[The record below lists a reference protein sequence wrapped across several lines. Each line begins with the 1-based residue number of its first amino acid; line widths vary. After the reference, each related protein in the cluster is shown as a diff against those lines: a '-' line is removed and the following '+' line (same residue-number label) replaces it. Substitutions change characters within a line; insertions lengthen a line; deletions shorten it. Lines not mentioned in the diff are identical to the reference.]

1 MPKQNYWLNTA
12 FILSAA
18 LTIYIGYFVP
28 RESTIELI
36 SAYTLLFASIIIIL
50 KKLDNGDEELAY
62 YWGMLLRVLLI
73 ASVPKLSDD
82 IFRFVWDGRL
92 LTSLED
98 PYKHLP
104 AYFLD
109 KNIDGV
115 DQALYA
121 KLNSHEYF
129 SVYPPL
135 NQIIFFLGALFSP
148 NSIVWSTVVIRVVL
162 LIFELG
168 NIRLI
173 QKLLAHYGLPQKYG
187 LIYALNPLVILEVT
201 GNLHFEAIVIFFLLQ
216 AIWYYEQDKL
226 HWSAVFFGLSVA
238 TKFIPLIVLPLLLR
252 KIGLKR
258 TSIYGLIVVATVAI
272 SFLPL
277 INTAHVWAIWDSMEL
292 YFQKFEFNGSIYY
305 LARWYGFET
314 EGHNIIAQSGKWMMY
329 ATFGTILLYSLIARK
344 RTDWP
349 RQMVWVWLLY
359 LLFATTVHPW
369 YVIPLLAVS
378 VFSNIRFPLLWS
390 YLIFLTYI
398 NYSGGEY
405 HDRIDVVMIE
415 YAVLVL
421 MILLEIFGVRINEW
435 LFSLSGGR
443 YRVDNYKPSRGR

>member
-36 SAYTLLFASIIIIL
+36 TAYSLFFVSIIVIFR
-50 KKLDNGDEELAY
+50 KLETGEEELAY

-109 KNIDGV
+109 KNIEGV
-115 DQALYA
+115 DQALFA
-121 KLNSHEYF
+121 KLNSQEYF
-129 SVYPPL
+129 SIYPPL
-135 NQIIFFLGALFSP
+135 NQVIFFLGALFSP
-148 NSIVWSTVVIRVVL
+148 NSIVWSTVVIRIVL

-173 QKLLAHYGLPQKYG
+173 QRLLAHYGLPQKYG
-187 LIYALNPLVILEVT
+187 LIYALNPLVILELT

-216 AIWYYEQDKL
+216 ALWYYEQNKL
-226 HWSAVFFGLSVA
+226 HRSAVFFGLSVA
-238 TKFIPLIVLPLLLR
+238 TKFIPLIVLPLLLK
-252 KIGLKR
+252 KIGLKK
-258 TSIYGLIVVATVAI
+258 TAIYGLIVLATVAV

-277 INTAHVWAIWDSMEL
+277 INTAHVWAIWDSMTL

-314 EGHNIIAQSGKWMMY
+314 AGHNIIAQSGKWMMY
-329 ATFGTILLYSLIARK
+329 ATFGTIMIYSLVSRK
-344 RTDWP
+344 KTDWP
-349 RQMVWVWLLY
+349 RQMVSVWLLY

-369 YVIPLLAVS
+369 YAIPLLAIS
-378 VFSNIRFPLLWS
+378 VFSNVRFPFLWS

-405 HDRIDVVMIE
+405 QDRVDVVMIE
-415 YAVLVL
+415 YSILAVF
-421 MILLEIFGVRINEW
+421 ILLEIFGVRLNKW
-435 LFSLSGGR
+435 LFSL
-443 YRVDNYKPSRGR
+443 PSRES

>member
-28 RESTIELI
+28 RESTIELVT
-36 SAYTLLFASIIIIL
+36 AYSLIFVSIIVIFR
-50 KKLDNGDEELAY
+50 KLETGEEELAY

-109 KNIDGV
+109 KNIEGI
-115 DQALYA
+115 DQALFA
-121 KLNSHEYF
+121 KLNSQEYF
-129 SVYPPL
+129 SIYPPL
-135 NQIIFFLGALFSP
+135 NQVIFFLGALFSP
-148 NSIVWSTVVIRVVL
+148 NSIVWSTVVIRIVL

-173 QKLLAHYGLPQKYG
+173 QRLLAHYGLPQKYG
-187 LIYALNPLVILEVT
+187 LIYALNPLVILELT

-216 AIWYYEQDKL
+216 ALWYYEQNKL
-226 HWSAVFFGLSVA
+226 HRSAVFFGLSVA
-238 TKFIPLIVLPLLLR
+238 TKFIPLIVLPLLLK
-252 KIGLKR
+252 KIGLKK
-258 TSIYGLIVVATVAI
+258 TVIYGLIVLATVAV

-277 INTAHVWAIWDSMEL
+277 INTAHVWAIWDSMTL

-314 EGHNIIAQSGKWMMY
+314 AGHNIIAQSGKWMMY
-329 ATFGTILLYSLIARK
+329 ATFGTIMIYSLVSRK
-344 RTDWP
+344 KTDWP

-378 VFSNIRFPLLWS
+378 VFSIVRFPFIWS

-405 HDRIDVVMIE
+405 QDRIDVVMIE
-415 YAVLVL
+415 YGVLVL
-421 MILLEIFGVRINEW
+421 MILLEIFGVRLNKV
-435 LFSLSGGR
+435 LFNL
-443 YRVDNYKPSRGR
+443 PSNKA

>member
-36 SAYTLLFASIIIIL
+36 SAYTLFFVSIIVIFRNL
-50 KKLDNGDEELAY
+50 ETGEEELAY

-92 LTSLED
+92 LTALED

-109 KNIDGV
+109 KNIEGV
-115 DQALYA
+115 DQALFA
-121 KLNSHEYF
+121 KLNSQEYF
-129 SVYPPL
+129 SIYPPL
-135 NQIIFFLGALFSP
+135 NQVIFFLGALFSP
-148 NSIVWSTVVIRVVL
+148 NSIVWSTVVIRIVL

-168 NIRLI
+168 NLRLI

-187 LIYALNPLVILEVT
+187 LIYALNPLVILELT

-216 AIWYYEQDKL
+216 ALWFYEQDKL

-238 TKFIPLIVLPLLLR
+238 TKFIPLIVLPLLLK
-252 KIGLKR
+252 KIGFKK
-258 TSIYGLIVVATVAI
+258 TAIYGLIVLATVAV

-277 INTAHVWAIWDSMEL
+277 INTAHVWAIWDSMTL

-314 EGHNIIAQSGKWMMY
+314 AGHNIIAQSGKWMMY
-329 ATFGTILLYSLIARK
+329 ATFGTIIIYSLVSRK
-344 RTDWP
+344 KTDWP

-369 YVIPLLAVS
+369 YAIPLLAVS
-378 VFSNIRFPLLWS
+378 VFSNVRFPLLWS
-390 YLIFLTYI
+390 YFIFLTYI
-398 NYSGGEY
+398 NYAGGEY

-415 YAVLVL
+415 YGALVL
-421 MILLEIFGVRINEW
+421 IVLLEIFGVRLNKW
-435 LFSLSGGR
+435 LFNL
-443 YRVDNYKPSRGR
+443 PSRDS

>member
-36 SAYTLLFASIIIIL
+36 TAYTLFFVSIIVIFR
-50 KKLDNGDEELAY
+50 KLETGEEELAY

-92 LTSLED
+92 LTALED

-104 AYFLD
+104 SYFLD

-115 DQALYA
+115 DQALFA
-121 KLNSHEYF
+121 KLNSQEYF
-129 SVYPPL
+129 SIYPPL
-135 NQIIFFLGALFSP
+135 NQVIFFLGALFSP
-148 NSIVWSTVVIRVVL
+148 NSIVWSTIVIRIVL

-168 NIRLI
+168 NLRLI
-173 QKLLAHYGLPQKYG
+173 QKLLAHYGLPRKYG
-187 LIYALNPLVILEVT
+187 LIYALNPLVILELT

-216 AIWYYEQDKL
+216 ALWYYEHDKL
-226 HWSAVFFGLSVA
+226 NWSAVFFGLSVA
-238 TKFIPLIVLPLLLR
+238 TKFIPLIVLPILLK
-252 KIGLKR
+252 KIGFKK
-258 TSIYGLIVVATVAI
+258 TAIYGLIVLATVAV

-277 INTAHVWAIWDSMEL
+277 INTAHVWAIWDSMTL

-314 EGHNIIAQSGKWMMY
+314 AGHNIIAQSGKWMMY
-329 ATFGTILLYSLIARK
+329 ATFGTIMIYSLVSRK
-344 RTDWP
+344 KTDWP

-378 VFSNIRFPLLWS
+378 VFSNVRFPLLWS

-405 HDRIDVVMIE
+405 QDRIDVVMIE
-415 YAVLVL
+415 YGALVL
-421 MILLEIFGVRINEW
+421 IVLLEVFGARLNKW
-435 LFSLSGGR
+435 LFNLPAKAS
-443 YRVDNYKPSRGR
+443 

>member
-28 RESTIELI
+28 RESTIELVT
-36 SAYTLLFASIIIIL
+36 AYSLIFVSIIVIFR
-50 KKLDNGDEELAY
+50 KLETGEEELAY

-109 KNIDGV
+109 KNIEGI
-115 DQALYA
+115 DQALFA
-121 KLNSHEYF
+121 KLNSQEYF
-129 SVYPPL
+129 SIYPPL
-135 NQIIFFLGALFSP
+135 NQVIFFLGALFSP
-148 NSIVWSTVVIRVVL
+148 NSIVWSTVVIRIVL

-173 QKLLAHYGLPQKYG
+173 QRLLAHYGLPQKYG
-187 LIYALNPLVILEVT
+187 LIYALNPLVILELT

-216 AIWYYEQDKL
+216 ALWYYEQNKL
-226 HWSAVFFGLSVA
+226 HRSAVFFGLSVA
-238 TKFIPLIVLPLLLR
+238 TKFIPLIVLPLLLK
-252 KIGLKR
+252 KIGLKK
-258 TSIYGLIVVATVAI
+258 TVIYGLIVLATVAV

-277 INTAHVWAIWDSMEL
+277 INTAHVWAIWDSMTL

-314 EGHNIIAQSGKWMMY
+314 AGHNIIAQSGKWMMY
-329 ATFGTILLYSLIARK
+329 ATFGTIMIYSLVSRK
-344 RTDWP
+344 KTDWP

-378 VFSNIRFPLLWS
+378 VFSNVRFPFIWS

-405 HDRIDVVMIE
+405 QDRIDVVMIE
-415 YAVLVL
+415 YGVLVL
-421 MILLEIFGVRINEW
+421 MILLEIFGVRLNKA
-435 LFSLSGGR
+435 LFNL
-443 YRVDNYKPSRGR
+443 PSSKA

>member
-12 FILSAA
+12 FIISAA
-18 LTIYIGYFVP
+18 LTLYIGYFVP

-36 SAYTLLFASIIIIL
+36 SAYSILFLSVIIIFR
-50 KKLDNGDEELAY
+50 KLDIGDEKLAY

-92 LTSLED
+92 LTALED

-109 KNIDGV
+109 QNIEGIDE
-115 DQALYA
+115 ALFA
-121 KLNSHEYF
+121 RLNSKEYF

-135 NQIIFFLGALFSP
+135 NQIIFFVGALFSP
-148 NSIVWSTVVIRVVL
+148 NSIIWSTVVIRVVL

-173 QKLLAHYGLPQKYG
+173 QKLLAHYQLPQKYG

-216 AIWYYEQDKL
+216 ALWYYEQDKL

-252 KIGLKR
+252 KIGFKK
-258 TSIYGLIVVATVAI
+258 TAIYGLIVISTVAV

-277 INTAHVWAIWDSMEL
+277 INTAHVWAIWDSMSL

-314 EGHNIIAQSGKWMMY
+314 AGHNIIAQSGKWMMY
-329 ATFGTILLYSLIARK
+329 ATFGCIVLYSLLARK
-344 RTDWP
+344 RADWP
-349 RQMVWVWLLY
+349 KQMVWVWLLY

-378 VFSNIRFPLLWS
+378 VFSNIRFPFLWS

-398 NYSGGEY
+398 NYAGGEY
-405 HDRIDVVMIE
+405 QDRIDVVMIE
-415 YAVLVL
+415 YGLLVL
-421 MILLEIFGVRINEW
+421 MILLEIFGVRINNW
-435 LFSLSGGR
+435 LFNLTGGR
-443 YRVDNYKPSRGR
+443 YKIDNYKP

>member
-28 RESTIELI
+28 RESTVQLI
-36 SAYTLLFASIIIIL
+36 SAFTLFFGAIVVIC
-50 KKLDNGDEELAY
+50 KKLDNGEEELAY

-109 KNIDGV
+109 QNIEGV
-115 DQALYA
+115 DQALFA
-121 KLNSHEYF
+121 KLNSKEYF

-135 NQIIFFLGALFSP
+135 NQVIFFIGALFSP
-148 NSIVWSTVVIRVVL
+148 NSIIWSTVVIRIIL
-162 LIFELG
+162 LLFELG

-187 LIYALNPLVILEVT
+187 LIYALNPLVILELT

-216 AIWYYEQDKL
+216 AVWYFERNRL
-226 HWSAVFFGLSVA
+226 NWSAVFFGLSVA
-238 TKFIPLIVLPLLLR
+238 TKFIPLIALPLLIR
-252 KIGLKR
+252 KIGFKKTL
-258 TSIYGLIVVATVAI
+258 IYGLIVVATLAVT
-272 SFLPL
+272 FLPM
-277 INTAHVWAIWDSMEL
+277 INTAHAWAIWESMSL
-292 YFQKFEFNGSIYY
+292 YFQKFEFNGSFYY
-305 LARWYGFET
+305 LARWYGFEAF
-314 EGHNIIAQSGKWMMY
+314 GHNIIEQSGKWMMA
-329 ATFGTILLYSLIARK
+329 ATFVSIIIYSLAAK
-344 RTDWP
+344 KSGDWP

-369 YVIPLLAVS
+369 YAIPLLAVS
-378 VFSNIRFPLLWS
+378 VFSNVRFPFLWS

-405 HDRIDVVMIE
+405 QDRIDVVMIE
-415 YAVLVL
+415 YGILAVFV
-421 MILLEIFGVRINEW
+421 LLEIFGVRLNKW
-435 LFSLSGGR
+435 LFSL
-443 YRVDNYKPSRGR
+443 PSRES

>member
-1 MPKQNYWLNTA
+1 MPRQQNYWLNLA
-12 FILSAA
+12 FVLSAA

-36 SAYTLLFASIIIIL
+36 GAYTIFFISILIIL
-50 KKLDNGDEELAY
+50 RKLEAGEESLAY

-82 IFRFVWDGRL
+82 IYRFIWDGRL
-92 LTSLED
+92 LTALED

-109 KNIDGV
+109 KNIEGI
-115 DQALYA
+115 DQALFD
-121 KLNSHEYF
+121 KLNSQGYF
-129 SVYPPL
+129 SIYPPL
-135 NQIIFFLGALFSP
+135 NQVIFFIGALFSP
-148 NSIVWSTVVIRVVL
+148 NSIIWSTVVIRITL
-162 LIFELG
+162 LLFEMG
-168 NIRLI
+168 NLRLI
-173 QKLLAHYGLPQKYG
+173 QKLLSHYKLPQKYG
-187 LIYALNPLVILEVT
+187 LIYALNPLVILELS

-216 AIWYYEQDKL
+216 ALWYYEQDKL
-226 HWSAVFFGLSVA
+226 HKSAIFFGLSVA
-238 TKFIPLIVLPLLLR
+238 TKFIPLILLPLLIQ
-252 KIGLKR
+252 KIGLKK
-258 TSIYGLIVVATVAI
+258 TAIYGGIVITTLAI
-272 SFLPL
+272 SFLPM

-314 EGHNIIAQSGKWMMY
+314 EGHNIIAKSGKWMMY
-329 ATFGTILLYSLIARK
+329 ATFVSIMIYSLLAK
-344 RTDWP
+344 KKTDWS

-369 YVIPLLAVS
+369 YVIPLLLVS

-405 HDRIDVVMIE
+405 LDRLDVVIVE
-415 YAVLVL
+415 YSLL
-421 MILLEIFGVRINEW
+421 GLLLILEVFGVRLNKLIFNTTKE
-435 LFSLSGGR
+435 
-443 YRVDNYKPSRGR
+443 